1 MSSFR
6 LGTLG
11 HYFHPTDPS
20 NKLAPGGAPYEL
32 QVGCSAILPY
42 LTTLGSAGLSESG
55 AKALGDRK
63 LVARA
68 YLRIGTY
75 EEKLSEVLLSWLTGE
90 EGKAKGV
97 KVVGPE
103 TKEGRSPTISFV
115 VVEEVGKGRYRK
127 RMKSADIVKVFDDE
141 KKVSLVSD
149 RTGTICTDIRRPPL
163 HPDRDQVRSFL
174 RSSHLALPPARARIY
189 GP

>member
-1 MSSFR
+1 
-6 LGTLG
+6 
-11 HYFHPTDPS
+11 
-20 NKLAPGGAPYEL
+20 
-32 QVGCSAILPY
+32 V
-42 LTTLGSAGLSESG
+42 SESG

-90 EGKAKGV
+90 EGRAKGV

-149 RTGTICTDIRRPPL
+149 RTGASCTDIRRLSL
-163 HPDRDQVRSFL
+163 HLDRNQVRSFL
-174 RSSHLALPPARARIY
+174 RSSHLALSPAWARIDSPWTRIHGGEGGSLVAWTGRRWGRQDLARAL
-189 GP
+189 